1 MLMLMSMLMAWHGF
15 DNERIALRLSTEVLA
30 AKPKEKEGKKHL
42 VLAKKKK
49 KTKMIFS
56 SSLKK
61 KSKDDLYVRDALRVK
76 SKRLTNVFAPIE
88 QLAMNGMSRNPDG
101 SHSKAFEFYGQ
112 KQKEEDHDEKIG

>member
-1 MLMLMSMLMAWHGF
+1 MTMMTMIKTMWRGF

-61 KSKDDLYVRDALRVK
+61 K
-76 SKRLTNVFAPIE
+76 
-88 QLAMNGMSRNPDG
+88 
-101 SHSKAFEFYGQ
+101 
-112 KQKEEDHDEKIG
+112 KQR